1 MVNPSSPVPFAFET
15 SSYSHFLGNE
25 QTETAMICWLQK
37 QGRDTVS
44 IGHMIIVVFSLY
56 FQLPDS
62 LFVTASVLFGWV
74 DSHDLMAL
82 LDVSLREVATQLEK
96 ETDFCIISCSQG
108 RCWLEDRMHRAQT
121 EISLFSTAIANLC
134 EELELRNSP
143 SEQRLA
149 DFFRCSI
156 FGLRLPKEAHS
167 GRYRACENIF
177 IAWPGRFQ

>member
-1 MVNPSSPVPFAFET
+1 
-15 SSYSHFLGNE
+15 
-25 QTETAMICWLQK
+25 MICWLQK